1 MLLTLAIWSLV
12 GQAAFSLPSHI
23 SDSDDPIPIILWHGL
38 GDNFAADGIR
48 EVGELAESIHEGTFV
63 YPIRLGAD
71 ASADRSATFWGN
83 VSEQIDA
90 VCEDIASHPIL
101 STAPAVDALGFS
113 QGGVFLRGYIERCN
127 NPPVRSLVTFGSPHN
142 GIVEF
147 AACKP
152 TDWLCKGAMSLL
164 KTSTWSSYV
173 QGKLVPAQYYRNTDP
188 ETGAPSDEYLEHSN
202 YLADA
207 NNERALKTP
216 QYAHNMAKLENFV
229 MYMFE
234 NDTTLVPKE
243 SAWFADVNLTSAEVT
258 PLRKREV
265 YKEDWLGLKKLD
277 KKGGLIFE
285 TTPGEHMRLTDE
297 VLIDAFKKYFG
308 PMDLSSKAK
317 TKPSIVGRPNLE
329 L

>member
-1 MLLTLAIWSLV
+1 
-12 GQAAFSLPSHI
+12 
-23 SDSDDPIPIILWHGL
+23 
-38 GDNFAADGIR
+38 
-48 EVGELAESIHEGTFV
+48 
-63 YPIRLGAD
+63 
-71 ASADRSATFWGN
+71 
-83 VSEQIDA
+83 
-90 VCEDIASHPIL
+90 
-101 STAPAVDALGFS
+101 
-113 QGGVFLRGYIERCN
+113 
-127 NPPVRSLVTFGSPHN
+127 
-142 GIVEF
+142 
-147 AACKP
+147 
-152 TDWLCKGAMSLL
+152 
-164 KTSTWSSYV
+164 
-173 QGKLVPAQYYRNTDP
+173 
-188 ETGAPSDEYLEHSN
+188 
-202 YLADA
+202 
-207 NNERALKTP
+207 
-216 QYAHNMAKLENFV
+216 
-229 MYMFE
+229 MFE